1 MDLVEKTHNNKR
13 HPWELSRSYSVLKL
27 LDKNPRHT
35 IYADIGSGDQFF
47 ISQLKKLTD
56 QKIYAVD
63 IAYPDEMVENNGV
76 ISLQNISALEDKSI
90 DYLIVMDLLEHVDND
105 EELLAEMHRK
115 LKKDGRILITVPAMQ
130 FLFSS
135 HDVFLK
141 HYRRY
146 SRKQISQKIKKD
158 FVLEKSFY
166 FYSSL
171 LLLRIL
177 LLGFEAISKIKKK
190 NVGVGL
196 WKYEEK
202 NLLTRF
208 FFFLLNVDFGL
219 CKTSTR
225 LGIYLPGLSLLAIAR
240 KKY

>member
-47 ISQLKKLTD
+47 ISQLQKLTN

-63 IAYPDEMVENNGV
+63 IAYLDEVAENKGIV
-76 ISLQNISALEDKSI
+76 SLKNISTLEDNSI
-90 DYLIVMDLLEHVDND
+90 DCLVAMDILEHVEND

-146 SRKQISQKIKKD
+146 NRKQISQKIKKD

-171 LLLRIL
+171 LLLRML
-177 LLGFEAISKIKKK
+177 LLGFEAISKIQKK

-202 NLLTRF
+202 TLITRF
-208 FFFLLNVDFGL
+208 FFILLNIDFYF
-219 CKTSTR
+219 CKTFANFK
-225 LGIYLPGLSLLAIAR
+225 IYLPGLSLLAIAR
-240 KKY
+240 KK